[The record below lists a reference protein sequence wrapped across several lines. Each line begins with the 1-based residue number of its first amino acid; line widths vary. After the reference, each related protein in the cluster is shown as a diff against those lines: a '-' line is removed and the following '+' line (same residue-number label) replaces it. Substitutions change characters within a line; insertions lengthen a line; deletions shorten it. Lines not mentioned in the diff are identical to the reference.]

1 MHISESGRHYA
12 HKENELSKVNFEN
25 NEFMIMNK
33 ESTIL
38 SRHEMHVRLHIKTN
52 KQNIGTKA
60 PQLSQSIVRSQR
72 RPGVQN

>member
-25 NEFMIMNK
+25 NEFMIY
-33 ESTIL
+33 EQRIHH

-60 PQLSQSIVRSQR
+60 PQ
-72 RPGVQN
+72 